1 MVAHHTALSD
11 ARSSARSTD
20 CAISVA
26 TKARLA
32 KLTRPGSAAT
42 YTRVRLFEELDKVG
56 SAPVVWLA
64 GPPGS
69 GKTPLVADYTTT
81 GRVESSGYSGARGD
95 SDIPPFF
102 FLQGQPGQRPGPE
115 PLPMFE
121 SA

>member
-1 MVAHHTALSD
+1 
-11 ARSSARSTD
+11 
-20 CAISVA
+20 VA

-69 GKTPLVADYTTT
+69 GKTTLVADYTTT
-81 GRVESSGYSGARGD
+81 RRLESIWYQVDRGD
-95 SDIPPFF
+95 SDIASFF
-102 FLQGQPGQRPGPE
+102 FYLGQAAQKPGAG
-115 PLPMFE
+115 PLPMF
-121 SA
+121 